1 MKILRGWV
9 PVLVVAG
16 VLVALVQA
24 DAAHLKE
31 NARKHKIVYQ
41 LDDAG
46 VDKAKFVL
54 GNIRNHVSGVGGWQN
69 IESLELV
76 VFGPALKSF
85 VQGSMDPALTQ
96 TLDALQL
103 QGMTFGACGNT
114 MKNFSITAE
123 QLPPK
128 SLILPQGGVSG
139 SWSSRS
145 TDTSIS
151 GPDRC
156 YGRLTMRRCLLT
168 ISIVLVATLLPA
180 PAAVLAHPHGAEPII
195 IGIAPQQEPEKV
207 RAMWQPFLR
216 YLEQEVGHAFAFET
230 ASSIE
235 EFQQRVL
242 EGRYD
247 IWWGNPLTYI
257 QASKRLG
264 YVAIARDTT
273 RIAGLLV
280 TLKEGEVKSPKELAG
295 KKIAY
300 SAPDAIGGTLLVQS
314 SLARVGVAPDQVET
328 IYTGSHDAAY
338 RAVLDGKAA
347 AAGGVPRSFNALDS
361 AQREKLVVLTRTEEV
376 APQPFAVHPR
386 VYRSVVTKIQRA
398 LLKLNW
404 APEGKDILASIQ
416 YKEIV
421 VSNDFDYDI
430 HRDVARRLKIPY

>member
-1 MKILRGWV
+1 MRGC
-9 PVLVVAG
+9 P
-16 VLVALVQA
+16 
-24 DAAHLKE
+24 
-31 NARKHKIVYQ
+31 
-41 LDDAG
+41 
-46 VDKAKFVL
+46 
-54 GNIRNHVSGVGGWQN
+54 
-69 IESLELV
+69 
-76 VFGPALKSF
+76 
-85 VQGSMDPALTQ
+85 
-96 TLDALQL
+96 
-103 QGMTFGACGNT
+103 
-114 MKNFSITAE
+114 
-123 QLPPK
+123 
-128 SLILPQGGVSG
+128 
-139 SWSSRS
+139 
-145 TDTSIS
+145 
-151 GPDRC
+151 
-156 YGRLTMRRCLLT
+156 LT
-168 ISIVLVATLLPA
+168 ISSVFIAILLTA

-216 YLEQEVGHAFAFET
+216 YLEKEVGHAFAFET

-264 YVAIARDTT
+264 YMAIARDTT

-280 TLKEGEVKSPKELAG
+280 TLKDGEVKSPKELTG

-300 SAPDAIGGTLLVQS
+300 SAPDAIG
-314 SLARVGVAPDQVET
+314 VAPDQVET
-328 IYTGSHDAAY
+328 MYTGSHDAAY

-347 AAGGVPRSFNALDS
+347 AAGGVPRSFNALDP

-430 HRDVARRLKIPY
+430 HRDVAQRLKIPY

>member
-1 MKILRGWV
+1 MRRGLLTIAFV
-9 PVLVVAG
+9 F
-16 VLVALVQA
+16 VALV
-24 DAAHLKE
+24 
-31 NARKHKIVYQ
+31 
-41 LDDAG
+41 
-46 VDKAKFVL
+46 
-54 GNIRNHVSGVGGWQN
+54 
-69 IESLELV
+69 
-76 VFGPALKSF
+76 
-85 VQGSMDPALTQ
+85 
-96 TLDALQL
+96 
-103 QGMTFGACGNT
+103 
-114 MKNFSITAE
+114 
-123 QLPPK
+123 
-128 SLILPQGGVSG
+128 
-139 SWSSRS
+139 
-145 TDTSIS
+145 
-151 GPDRC
+151 
-156 YGRLTMRRCLLT
+156 LL
-168 ISIVLVATLLPA
+168 A
-180 PAAVLAHPHGAEPII
+180 PAAVLAHPHGSEPLIF
-195 IGIAPQQEPEKV
+195 GIAPQQDPEKV
-207 RAMWQPFLR
+207 RAMWAPFFK
-216 YLEQEVGHAFAFET
+216 YLEGEVGHAFTFET

-247 IWWGNPLTYI
+247 LWWGNPLTYI
-257 QASKRLG
+257 QASRRLG

-280 TLKEGEVKSPKELAG
+280 TLKDGDVKAPKELAG

-300 SAPDAIGGTLLVQS
+300 SAPDAIGGTLLVQG

-347 AAGGVPRSFNALDS
+347 AAGGVPRSYNALDPT
-361 AQREKLVVLTRTEEV
+361 QREKLVILTRTEEV

-404 APEGKDILASIQ
+404 APEGKDILTSIQ

>member
-1 MKILRGWV
+1 
-9 PVLVVAG
+9 
-16 VLVALVQA
+16 
-24 DAAHLKE
+24 
-31 NARKHKIVYQ
+31 
-41 LDDAG
+41 
-46 VDKAKFVL
+46 
-54 GNIRNHVSGVGGWQN
+54 
-69 IESLELV
+69 
-76 VFGPALKSF
+76 
-85 VQGSMDPALTQ
+85 
-96 TLDALQL
+96 
-103 QGMTFGACGNT
+103 
-114 MKNFSITAE
+114 
-123 QLPPK
+123 
-128 SLILPQGGVSG
+128 
-139 SWSSRS
+139 
-145 TDTSIS
+145 
-151 GPDRC
+151 
-156 YGRLTMRRCLLT
+156 MRRCLLT
-168 ISIVLVATLLPA
+168 ISIVFVAILLTA

-195 IGIAPQQEPEKV
+195 IGIAPQQDPEKV
-207 RAMWQPFLR
+207 RAMWQPFLV
-216 YLEQEVGHAFAFET
+216 YLEKEVGHAFKFET
-230 ASSIE
+230 APSIE

-280 TLKEGEVKSPKELAG
+280 TLKDGEVKSAKELAG

-314 SLARVGVAPDQVET
+314 YLARVGVEPDQVET
-328 IYTGSHDAAY
+328 MYTGSHDAAY

-347 AAGGVPRSFNALDS
+347 AAGGVPRSYNALEP
-361 AQREKLVVLTRTEEV
+361 AQREKLVVLQRTEEV

-386 VYRSVVTKIQRA
+386 LYRSVVTKIQRA

>member
-1 MKILRGWV
+1 MRGC
-9 PVLVVAG
+9 P
-16 VLVALVQA
+16 
-24 DAAHLKE
+24 
-31 NARKHKIVYQ
+31 
-41 LDDAG
+41 
-46 VDKAKFVL
+46 
-54 GNIRNHVSGVGGWQN
+54 
-69 IESLELV
+69 
-76 VFGPALKSF
+76 
-85 VQGSMDPALTQ
+85 
-96 TLDALQL
+96 
-103 QGMTFGACGNT
+103 
-114 MKNFSITAE
+114 
-123 QLPPK
+123 
-128 SLILPQGGVSG
+128 
-139 SWSSRS
+139 
-145 TDTSIS
+145 
-151 GPDRC
+151 
-156 YGRLTMRRCLLT
+156 LT
-168 ISIVLVATLLPA
+168 ISIVFVAILLAA

-216 YLEQEVGHAFAFET
+216 YLEKEVGHAFAFET

-264 YVAIARDTT
+264 YMAIARDTT

-280 TLKEGEVKSPKELAG
+280 ALKEGEVKSPKELVG

-314 SLARVGVAPDQVET
+314 YLDRVGVAPDQVET
-328 IYTGSHDAAY
+328 IYTGSHDSAY
-338 RAVLDGKAA
+338 RAVLDGKAT
-347 AAGGVPRSFNALDS
+347 AAGGVPRSFNALDP
-361 AQREKLVVLTRTEEV
+361 AQREKLVVLARTEEV

-386 VYRSVVTKIQRA
+386 LYRSIVTKIQRA

-430 HRDVARRLKIPY
+430 HRDVAQRLKIPY

>member
-1 MKILRGWV
+1 MRGC
-9 PVLVVAG
+9 P
-16 VLVALVQA
+16 
-24 DAAHLKE
+24 
-31 NARKHKIVYQ
+31 
-41 LDDAG
+41 
-46 VDKAKFVL
+46 
-54 GNIRNHVSGVGGWQN
+54 
-69 IESLELV
+69 
-76 VFGPALKSF
+76 
-85 VQGSMDPALTQ
+85 
-96 TLDALQL
+96 
-103 QGMTFGACGNT
+103 
-114 MKNFSITAE
+114 
-123 QLPPK
+123 
-128 SLILPQGGVSG
+128 
-139 SWSSRS
+139 
-145 TDTSIS
+145 
-151 GPDRC
+151 
-156 YGRLTMRRCLLT
+156 LT
-168 ISIVLVATLLPA
+168 ISSVFIAILLTA

-216 YLEQEVGHAFAFET
+216 YLEKEVGHAFAFET

-264 YVAIARDTT
+264 YMAIARDTT

-280 TLKEGEVKSPKELAG
+280 TLKDGEVKSPKELTG

-314 SLARVGVAPDQVET
+314 YLARVGVAPDQVET
-328 IYTGSHDAAY
+328 MYTGSHDAAY

-347 AAGGVPRSFNALDS
+347 AAGGVPRSFNALDP

-430 HRDVARRLKIPY
+430 HRDVAQRLKIPY

>member
-1 MKILRGWV
+1 MRGC
-9 PVLVVAG
+9 P
-16 VLVALVQA
+16 
-24 DAAHLKE
+24 
-31 NARKHKIVYQ
+31 
-41 LDDAG
+41 
-46 VDKAKFVL
+46 
-54 GNIRNHVSGVGGWQN
+54 
-69 IESLELV
+69 
-76 VFGPALKSF
+76 
-85 VQGSMDPALTQ
+85 
-96 TLDALQL
+96 
-103 QGMTFGACGNT
+103 
-114 MKNFSITAE
+114 
-123 QLPPK
+123 
-128 SLILPQGGVSG
+128 
-139 SWSSRS
+139 
-145 TDTSIS
+145 
-151 GPDRC
+151 
-156 YGRLTMRRCLLT
+156 LT
-168 ISIVLVATLLPA
+168 ISIVCVAILLAA

-216 YLEQEVGHAFAFET
+216 YLEKEVGHAFAFET
-230 ASSIE
+230 AASIE

-280 TLKEGEVKSPKELAG
+280 TLKEDGVKSPKELAG

-300 SAPDAIGGTLLVQS
+300 SAPDAIGGTLLVQN
-314 SLARVGVAPDQVET
+314 SLARAGVAPDQVET
-328 IYTGSHDAAY
+328 MYTGSHDAAY

-347 AAGGVPRSFNALDS
+347 AAGGVPRSFNALDP
-361 AQREKLVVLTRTEEV
+361 AQREKLTILTRTEEV

-386 VYRSVVTKIQRA
+386 LYRSYVTKIQRA

-430 HRDVARRLKIPY
+430 HREVAQRLKIPY